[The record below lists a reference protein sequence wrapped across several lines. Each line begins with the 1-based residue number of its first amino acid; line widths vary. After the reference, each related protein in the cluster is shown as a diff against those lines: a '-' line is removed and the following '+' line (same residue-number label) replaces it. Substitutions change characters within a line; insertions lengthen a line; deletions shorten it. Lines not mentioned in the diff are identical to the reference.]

1 MPGIGTFQF
10 PALMRYAQR
19 GGHRSLPLPT
29 VMAKPTHEAGPLD
42 TAILFVDL
50 VSSSEFA
57 SVLGL
62 QEYADYLDSFQ
73 RTCLTQCRFFFET
86 VHAGKYAE
94 GFDYEIRFIGDE
106 LVVYLHAERPG
117 NDVYQLVCLAI
128 SLKCAWLA
136 CPKNVERVA
145 CGMGTVD
152 IACGIH
158 FGTVWATPHLKGL
171 EKRGFAINVA
181 KRIETASREGKH
193 FHIFLSD
200 AAYKKIA
207 LLLRNLMAG
216 PRLVLPM
223 KGVLVPIGVCEI
235 EESFVDPYKRLDPV
249 FHEGFQHTA
258 HAALAANSEE
268 GWIHSCLQVW
278 EESRNGCVTDEC
290 LDLCLGILKA
300 NPHNA
305 VALYYAAQ
313 GLVERNHCESARLYL
328 EDLTRYH
335 PVFADGWL
343 SLGRVCKQLGDPVSA
358 RHAILQARRHG
369 IPENEEDLP

>member
-1 MPGIGTFQF
+1 M
-10 PALMRYAQR
+10 LMGAGLMAR
-19 GGHRSLPLPT
+19 PLINAMT
-29 VMAKPTHEAGPLD
+29 KPTHEAGPLD
-42 TAILFVDL
+42 TAILFADL

-62 QEYADYLDSFQ
+62 HEYADYLDSFQ
-73 RTCLTQCRFFFET
+73 STCLSQCRYFFEA
-86 VHAGKYAE
+86 VHGGKYIE

-136 CPKNVERVA
+136 CPKNIERVE

-158 FGTVWATPHLKGL
+158 FGTVWATPQPKGL
-171 EKRGFAINVA
+171 EKRGFAINLA

-200 AAYKKIA
+200 AAYKRIA
-207 LLLRNLMAG
+207 LLLRNLLAG
-216 PRLVLPM
+216 PRMMLPM
-223 KGVLVPIGVCEI
+223 KGVLGLVGVCEI
-235 EESFVDPYKRLDPV
+235 EESFVDPYKRLNPV

-258 HAALAANSEE
+258 HTALAVNSEE
-268 GWIHSCLQVW
+268 GWIHSCFQVW

-290 LDLCLGILKA
+290 LELCLGILKV
-300 NPHNA
+300 NPSNA

-313 GLVERNHCESARLYL
+313 GLVERDHHKSARLYL
-328 EDLTRYH
+328 EDLTQFH
-335 PVFADGWL
+335 PTFADGWL
-343 SLGRVCKQLGDPVSA
+343 DLGRVCKRLGDPVNA
-358 RHAILQARRHG
+358 LHAILQARRHG
-369 IPENEEDLP
+369 IPEEEEELP